1 MLPLLEWLRN
11 KKVVNRDSTVVLGQK
26 STLELFQ
33 QHIEQELSTDPL
45 TEPVDRKIAIT
56 EKLAESVGLALNVQL
71 IEQEAENL
79 IVEYLGQPGLQ
90 SMSVMRN
97 SLQSPAMPP
106 GLNRHQKAQRKKNV
120 ATLLQILDDNFSQQY
135 FNPFKHVKH
144 MLMVKQL
151 NKSKK
156 EHDIIFLKPHHK
168 TVGHIEVKAL
178 TELRQ
183 SGEVANAINQLAGGQ
198 EEIKRAHGHLL
209 DQEWSYLGVICLP
222 NLPQNLK
229 PTLCSNLNICD
240 YCADF
245 VLVGDL
251 HAPMKSLLDT
261 SFASEF
267 PDEAVWRDQYKK
279 LTSRILAMQH
289 MNSSNVST
297 VKRITGREGEV
308 VAAFTEGSL
317 F

>member
-1 MLPLLEWLRN
+1 M
-11 KKVVNRDSTVVLGQK
+11 
-26 STLELFQ
+26 
-33 QHIEQELSTDPL
+33 
-45 TEPVDRKIAIT
+45 
-56 EKLAESVGLALNVQL
+56 
-71 IEQEAENL
+71 
-79 IVEYLGQPGLQ
+79 
-90 SMSVMRN
+90 
-97 SLQSPAMPP
+97 
-106 GLNRHQKAQRKKNV
+106 
-120 ATLLQILDDNFSQQY
+120 LLQILDDNASQRH
-135 FNPFKHVKH
+135 FDPFKDVKH
-144 MLMVKQL
+144 TLMGKHL

-168 TVGHIEVKAL
+168 TVGHIEVKAMKDL
-178 TELRQ
+178 GQ
-183 SGEVANAINQLAGGQ
+183 SSEVANAINQLAGGQ

-245 VLVGDL
+245 ILVGDL

-279 LTSRILAMQH
+279 LASRILAMQH
-289 MNSSNVST
+289 MNNYNVST

-308 VAAFTEGSL
+308 VAAFTEVICFCRFWSR
-317 F
+317 